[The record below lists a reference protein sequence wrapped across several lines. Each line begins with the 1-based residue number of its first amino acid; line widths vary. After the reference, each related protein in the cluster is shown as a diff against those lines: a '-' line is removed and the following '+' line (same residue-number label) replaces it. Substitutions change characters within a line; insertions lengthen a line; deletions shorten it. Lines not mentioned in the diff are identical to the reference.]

1 MFSNKKYIGLINKK
15 EGLKKKIDDYSILI
29 IGILIGTNILNYCK
43 QLNSTLTNNNTILVN
58 LTKTLNLTKT
68 YNHESNYWVNYS
80 LIKNES
86 VLLRDSG
93 YYKKQKHVSLLYICS
108 K

>member
-1 MFSNKKYIGLINKK
+1 MMIRYFIALKIGLDIIMFVIILAMKK
-15 EGLKKKIDDYSILI
+15 NYNNAS
-29 IGILIGTNILNYCK
+29 NYCK
-43 QLNSTLTNNNTILVN
+43 QLHSTLTNNNTILVN